1 MKITHVKIREVLFIL
16 FLFFP
21 PGKTFQQIY
30 VSTIHGRVRMS
41 QTGLGIVR
49 QMSGRV
55 YCEFPSVGSI
65 PFFFF
70 SPGFHGPWLH
80 SFQVFILILLLLT
93 SYWNM
98 FSFAFMCQL
107 LIYDVNGWLVDFV
120 ALMVGM
126 I

>member
-65 PFFFF
+65 PFFFLF
-70 SPGFHGPWLH
+70 SWVSWSMASLFPSVYSYSAPVNELLEY
-80 SFQVFILILLLLT
+80 VFLCVYV
-93 SYWNM
+93 S
-98 FSFAFMCQL
+98 AFDL
-107 LIYDVNGWLVDFV
+107 
-120 ALMVGM
+120 
-126 I
+126 